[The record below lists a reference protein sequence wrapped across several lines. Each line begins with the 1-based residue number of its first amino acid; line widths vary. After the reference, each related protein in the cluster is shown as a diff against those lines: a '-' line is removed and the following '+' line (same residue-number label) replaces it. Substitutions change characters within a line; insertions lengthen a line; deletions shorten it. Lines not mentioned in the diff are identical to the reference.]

1 MPPRVSPSAVSL
13 PLPTTPTIQTHCKSC
28 FQRALSSTP
37 SLSQTKLREQF
48 WLWLRGPGENFR
60 HPLPGSTNY
69 LSAYDKRG
77 NLIRGKGQ
85 ETSGESAKE
94 KSSEDAMTPDEE
106 ALEAAAT
113 EHEQEY
119 KLPKETLD
127 DLRPFPWNK
136 HFVSQSIL
144 SEDLRN
150 EIWDRVQR
158 QGKSVRQVSIEMGV
172 DMRRVAAVV
181 RLVEVERRMRRESSR
196 LPSMVIYKTYK
207 LQLSEPGKGNTPQWL
222 FFAISRT
229 KADIASL
236 VSFQGKPLALPYARA
251 IHGMVPLT
259 TLNPKTRLAS
269 EPHESINDLEQHPL
283 TFPQIFYPTSESR
296 AFNRTDAGRVFSGAP
311 RLSDEQESAIN
322 EGVYEAWRDSKPEI
336 IGKPG
341 HRREVLKPADS
352 RIPHPHL
359 IAFEKDK
366 LNRSLT
372 PLERLAR
379 HRERLE
385 KDEERQQA
393 LKNKLQQEEESKKT
407 RIDAGRW
414 QFVVTEVQS
423 TRQGIGLNGRGSG
436 KGAVG
441 QRYGVPSQERKKGQ
455 VKIPTKV
462 EV

>member
-1 MPPRVSPSAVSL
+1 MPPRLSPSAVSL
-13 PLPTTPTIQTHCKSC
+13 KTPNIHTHCKSC
-28 FQRALSSTP
+28 FQRSFSSTP

-69 LSAYDKRG
+69 LSAYDRRG
-77 NLIRGKGQ
+77 NLIRRGRGQ
-85 ETSGESAKE
+85 EASGESEKE
-94 KSSEDAMTPDEE
+94 KSSEDAVTADEE

-119 KLPKETLD
+119 KLPKETLE

-136 HFVSQSIL
+136 NF
-144 SEDLRN
+144 
-150 EIWDRVQR
+150 
-158 QGKSVRQVSIEMGV
+158 
-172 DMRRVAAVV
+172 
-181 RLVEVERRMRRESSR
+181 
-196 LPSMVIYKTYK
+196 
-207 LQLSEPGKGNTPQWL
+207 
-222 FFAISRT
+222 
-229 KADIASL
+229 
-236 VSFQGKPLALPYARA
+236 GKPLAIPYARA
-251 IHGMVPLT
+251 VHGMVPLT
-259 TLNPKTRLAS
+259 TLNPTTRLPD

-283 TFPQIFYPTSESR
+283 TFPQIFYPASESR

-311 RLSDEQESAIN
+311 RLSDEQENAID
-322 EGVYEAWRDSKPEI
+322 EGAHEAWQDSRPEI
-336 IGKPG
+336 IGRPG
-341 HRREVLKPADS
+341 HTRTVLKPADS

-366 LNRSLT
+366 QDRSLT
-372 PLERLAR
+372 PLERRAR

-385 KDEERQQA
+385 KDEERRRA
-393 LKNKLQQEEESKKT
+393 LKAKLQEEEESKRT
-407 RIDAGRW
+407 RIDVGRW

-423 TRQGIGLNGRGSG
+423 TRQGTGLDGRGSG

-462 EV
+462 DV